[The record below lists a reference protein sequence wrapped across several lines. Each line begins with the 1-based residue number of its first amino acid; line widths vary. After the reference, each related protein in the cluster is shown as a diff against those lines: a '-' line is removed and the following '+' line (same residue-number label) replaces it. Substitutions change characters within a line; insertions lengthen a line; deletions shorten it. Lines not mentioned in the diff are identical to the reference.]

1 MSNNEQVN
9 NSFFLFCK
17 VKNMLTTGLY
27 IISTPIGN
35 LKDISQRAL
44 EVLEKAPVIACEDT
58 RVSKKLFSL
67 LNLSLKKKFIT
78 YQDHNEEEQSQK
90 IIDIIQNEGAVAL
103 ISDAG
108 SPLISDPGYKLVK
121 KCREQGVF
129 VSAIPGACALITALQ
144 LSGLPT
150 NRFMFAGFIPNKDK
164 ARTDLF
170 NELKD
175 IDTTLIFYETAPRI
189 VKTLETA
196 GQIFKNRAIAVAREL
211 TKMYEE
217 VLSDSAENLLIHFEK
232 NPPKGEFVFMVAPP
246 EKSAKTQEDI
256 EEILR
261 RKLKNTTLKTAV
273 KEVADEYKLNKSQVY
288 ALALRLKDE

>member
-1 MSNNEQVN
+1 MSNNVLVN

-44 EVLEKAPVIACEDT
+44 EVLEQAPVIACEDT

-175 IDTTLIFYETAPRI
+175 IDSTLVFYETAPRI

-217 VLSDSAENLLIHFEK
+217 VLSDSAENLRVHFEK

-246 EKSAKTQEDI
+246 EKSAEPKENI

-261 RKLKNTTLKTAV
+261 KKMKQTTLKTAV

>member
-1 MSNNEQVN
+1 
-9 NSFFLFCK
+9 
-17 VKNMLTTGLY
+17 MLTTGLY

-44 EVLEKAPVIACEDT
+44 EVLEQAPVIACEDT

-121 KCREQGVF
+121 KCREQGIF

-196 GQIFKNRAIAVAREL
+196 EKVFKNSTVAVACEL

-217 VLSDSAENLLIHFEK
+217 VLSDSAENLLIHFEE

-261 RKLKNTTLKTAV
+261 QKLKNTTLKTAV
-273 KEVADEYKLNKSQVY
+273 KEVAEEYKLNKSQVY